1 MGINEISDSWLKTE
15 KFEMTFC
22 KRDEKAGR
30 FPEFFTV
37 QNKSRLWQQ
46 GGLVLSGRFGRDAGE
61 IFLSGL
67 LSFLQQGV
75 SCSGILKGTVA
86 GV

>member
-22 KRDEKAGR
+22 KRDEKAGK
-30 FPEFFTV
+30 FQEFV
-37 QNKSRLWQQ
+37 AVHNKSWLWRQ
-46 GGLVLSGRFGRDAGE
+46 GSLALSDRFGRDAGE

-75 SCSGILKGTVA
+75 SCSGILKGTAA